1 MTAPDAS
8 DSWTYALD
16 ASCAHVKN
24 FTAVLSTVRLSRR
37 QRARVRADARGMT
50 FSTRD
55 VSKSCAASA
64 NFRADV
70 FQSYACDETA
80 ALMHSSRHFA
90 RGVVEFDVDLGALID
105 VMGAF
110 AGARGGDADARLRW
124 PNRDGALALELDG
137 GRGSGRGERDGRQC
151 VYAEIS
157 PETMADEEEEGEEES
172 FRDETR
178 AFMMPTATLKE
189 IVDDLEWPCGN
200 VRVEMDLEKLRF
212 IASGAEVGTLAVD
225 VDATE
230 GRLTE
235 FTCRE
240 PTTSTYKYRFLKAAT
255 AVAGNFLGGGGGS
268 GGGGAN
274 AGDDGVTMTRASISA
289 RGFLKIVHLLHLSR
303 NDVSFAASELNA
315 FMVPVTFVVHP
326 EDDLDDDD
334 EHDDEN
340 ERET

>member
-1 MTAPDAS
+1 
-8 DSWTYALD
+8 
-16 ASCAHVKN
+16 
-24 FTAVLSTVRLSRR
+24 
-37 QRARVRADARGMT
+37 
-50 FSTRD
+50 
-55 VSKSCAASA
+55 
-64 NFRADV
+64 
-70 FQSYACDETA
+70 
-80 ALMHSSRHFA
+80 
-90 RGVVEFDVDLGALID
+90 
-105 VMGAF
+105 
-110 AGARGGDADARLRW
+110 
-124 PNRDGALALELDG
+124 
-137 GRGSGRGERDGRQC
+137 
-151 VYAEIS
+151 
-157 PETMADEEEEGEEES
+157 
-172 FRDETR
+172 
-178 AFMMPTATLKE
+178 
-189 IVDDLEWPCGN
+189 
-200 VRVEMDLEKLRF
+200 
-212 IASGAEVGTLAVD
+212 VD

>member
-1 MTAPDAS
+1 
-8 DSWTYALD
+8 
-16 ASCAHVKN
+16 
-24 FTAVLSTVRLSRR
+24 
-37 QRARVRADARGMT
+37 MT

-80 ALMHSSRHFA
+80 ALMHSSRHRA

-105 VMGAF
+105 VMGALV
-110 AGARGGDADARLRW
+110 GARGGDADARLRW

-137 GRGSGRGERDGRQC
+137 GRGSGNGERDGRQC

-157 PETMADEEEEGEEES
+157 PETMPEEEEEEEEES

-200 VRVEMDLEKLRF
+200 VRVEMDREKLRF
-212 IASGAEVGTLAVD
+212 IASGAEVGTLTVD